1 MYLWTLN
8 ILSGVHRATS
18 SATVSQWYFH
28 RHAVPPLSSTIITT
42 AAFQHSVTTIFG
54 TICFYSF
61 LSLLV
66 RLPLVVAPRRITAF
80 LHFICFQFITSPIA
94 ALISPMTLCYAAIH
108 SQPLVASS
116 RQLRDV
122 FAAETPGRPG
132 GSNVRHEGQ
141 AAYRLAKMLLTAA
154 RGIVAAALGMAAWI
168 KAARG
173 SDGSVY
179 GYLVGLIA
187 GSIGWAI
194 LGATEGC
201 LGNVVDATK
210 VCVVSESDMGGGT
223 HCREAQLA
231 FGG

>member
-1 MYLWTLN
+1 M
-8 ILSGVHRATS
+8 
-18 SATVSQWYFH
+18 
-28 RHAVPPLSSTIITT
+28 
-42 AAFQHSVTTIFG
+42 
-54 TICFYSF
+54 
-61 LSLLV
+61 
-66 RLPLVVAPRRITAF
+66 
-80 LHFICFQFITSPIA
+80 
-94 ALISPMTLCYAAIH
+94 
-108 SQPLVASS
+108 
-116 RQLRDV
+116 
-122 FAAETPGRPG
+122 
-132 GSNVRHEGQ
+132 RHEGQ